1 MPVGD
6 QDHSLPAAE
15 DGRILPGWMEWE
27 EAIRFLTED
36 CLFDSPL
43 STSAAAEI
51 WEPFRAI
58 VEKLQFEPVPPL
70 RRPALSEA
78 DQKVIR
84 KVRNRHPDTAPPAD
98 LIKLNPL
105 DVTLG
110 RLWVSTSAAE
120 RYRDRVTPDKWPYT
134 ALIDPPAT
142 SGVSW
147 VRENDAVFFDLPH
160 GDYWLSDL
168 QPDGHIRLSEA
179 DRVVAVALCGDHALL
194 LRGYHRAF
202 ACARAVVE
210 SANAPRGVLFALSP
224 APVEG
229 PAKRLANLARPPL
242 MGDFFD
248 ERLFLPVKLR
258 TKRYRMR
265 VRYEVSEV
273 EARGGEGRSVDW
285 PALTS

>member
-6 QDHSLPAAE
+6 QDHSLPAAQ
-15 DGRILPGWMEWE
+15 DGRILPGWMERE
-27 EAIRFLTED
+27 QAIRFLTED

-43 STSAAAEI
+43 RTSAAAEI

-58 VEKLQFEPVPPL
+58 VEKLQFEPAPPL

-78 DQKVIR
+78 DQKIVR
-84 KVRNRHPDTAPPAD
+84 KVRRQPDTAPPAD

-105 DVTLG
+105 EVTLG
-110 RLWVSTSAAE
+110 RLWVSTTAAE
-120 RYRDRVTPDKWPYT
+120 RYRDRVTPDKWPYI
-134 ALIDPPAT
+134 ALIAPPAT
-142 SGVSW
+142 AGVSW
-147 VRENDAVFFDLPH
+147 GRDQDAVFFDLPH
-160 GDYWLSDL
+160 GDYWLSDP

-179 DRVVAVALCGDHALL
+179 DRVVAAALYGDQALL

-202 ACARAVVE
+202 ACARAAVE
-210 SANAPRGVLFALSP
+210 GANAPRGVLFAVSP

-229 PAKRLANLARPPL
+229 PAKRLADLARPPR

-248 ERLFLPVKLR
+248 DRLFLPVKLR

-265 VRYEVSEV
+265 VRYAVSEV
-273 EARGGEGRSVDW
+273 ETGWGSQPIDW
-285 PALTS
+285 AALTSQ